1 MALSHNAPTSAQ
13 VANQEQKSSNQT
25 SGMTVF
31 ALFAAAFSMGV
42 NSVWIMHF
50 INTSAVKHGVKVQYN
65 LGETILS
72 LIFILG
78 LAFVGISL
86 AACHKNGLLGNP
98 KTSDYYITR
107 LQAPKENAAMEMQ
120 VQYIVAQIK
129 TGVTWQL
136 VLGGALI
143 GVGVG
148 AMHYTGVNAVRA
160 NLKLVMDPVWVLSS
174 IPYAAVGGMA
184 IIWLMFH
191 MHGLKKRIVASMILG
206 VAVSS
211 VHFYGYF
218 GGTYTSLPAGE
229 YHPDNFAGEVLVEAE
244 PAVVAAT
251 LMSSVFRFLFLGII
265 SAGAE

>member
-1 MALSHNAPTSAQ
+1 
-13 VANQEQKSSNQT
+13 
-25 SGMTVF
+25 MTVF
-31 ALFAAAFSMGV
+31 ALFASSFSMGV

-65 LGETILS
+65 LGETVLS

-78 LAFVGISL
+78 LAFLGISI
-86 AACHKNGLLGNP
+86 AACHRNGLLGNP
-98 KTSDYYITR
+98 KVSDYYIVR
-107 LQAPKENAAMEMQ
+107 LQSPKDGSPMAMHLK
-120 VQYIVAQIK
+120 YLLAQIK
-129 TGVTWQL
+129 SGVTWQL
-136 VLGGALI
+136 VLGGALV

-160 NLKLVMDPVWVLSS
+160 NLKLVMDPAWVLSS
-174 IPYAAVGGMA
+174 VPIAAVGGMA

-191 MHGLKKRIVASMILG
+191 MHGLKKRIIASVILG
-206 VAVSS
+206 VAVSF
-211 VHFYGYF
+211 VHFYAYF
-218 GGTYTSLPAGE
+218 GGTYTGLPPGE

-265 SAGAE
+265 SAGTE

>member
-1 MALSHNAPTSAQ
+1 
-13 VANQEQKSSNQT
+13 
-25 SGMTVF
+25 MTVF
-31 ALFAAAFSMGV
+31 ALFAAAFSIGV

-50 INTSAVKHGVKVQYN
+50 INTSAVRHGVKIQYN
-65 LGETILS
+65 LGETVLS

-78 LAFVGISL
+78 LAFVGITI
-86 AACHKNGLLGNP
+86 AACHRNGLLGSP
-98 KTSDYYITR
+98 KSSDFYITR
-107 LQAPKENAAMEMQ
+107 LQAPKVGASLSLHWI
-120 VQYIVAQIK
+120 YILAQLKSGI
-129 TGVTWQL
+129 TWQL
-136 VLGGALI
+136 ALGGALL

-160 NLKLVMDPVWVLSS
+160 NLKLVTDPVWALTSVP
-174 IPYAAVGGMA
+174 IAAVGGMA
-184 IIWLMFH
+184 VLWLMFH
-191 MHGLKKRIVASMILG
+191 MHGLKKRIIASLILG

-218 GGTYTSLPAGE
+218 AGTYTGLPAGE
-229 YHPDNFAGEVLVEAE
+229 YHPDNFAGQVLVEAE

>member
-1 MALSHNAPTSAQ
+1 
-13 VANQEQKSSNQT
+13 
-25 SGMTVF
+25 
-31 ALFAAAFSMGV
+31 MGV

-78 LAFVGISL
+78 LAFVGICL
-86 AACHKNGLLGNP
+86 AACHKNGFLGNP
-98 KTSDYYITR
+98 KTSDYFITR
-107 LQAPKENAAMEMQ
+107 LQAPKESAAFGTHLKYML
-120 VQYIVAQIK
+120 AQLK
-129 TGVTWQL
+129 SGVTWQL
-136 VLGGALI
+136 CVGGALV

-174 IPYAAVGGMA
+174 VPIAAIGGMA
-184 IIWLMFH
+184 VIWLMFH
-191 MHGLKKRIVASMILG
+191 MHGLKKRIIASIILG

-218 GGTYTSLPAGE
+218 GGTYTALPAGA